1 MFIKVLSLCAAI
13 FAPESSGQDPHGR
26 SLHLKTHEDFDVAYE
41 ACIATAKQARKHRVD
56 PFVSI
61 ALAYKETRMSLKYSK
76 RSKAYHDIQ
85 HLFGCTE
92 HKEKFI
98 RESCSPFMLTPMYL
112 SDLLNA
118 FEGNYEQA
126 LCSFLSS
133 GQRQCSSD
141 SMREARVIKNMAKRF
156 ADVYSRTHTNF
167 SWIDPVRVQR

>member
-1 MFIKVLSLCAAI
+1 MFIKVLSLCAAL
-13 FAPESSGQDPHGR
+13 FAPESSGQAPHGR

-118 FEGNYEQA
+118 LRGIMNKHCVHFFHPGSVNVV
-126 LCSFLSS
+126 LIL
-133 GQRQCSSD
+133 
-141 SMREARVIKNMAKRF
+141 
-156 ADVYSRTHTNF
+156 
-167 SWIDPVRVQR
+167 